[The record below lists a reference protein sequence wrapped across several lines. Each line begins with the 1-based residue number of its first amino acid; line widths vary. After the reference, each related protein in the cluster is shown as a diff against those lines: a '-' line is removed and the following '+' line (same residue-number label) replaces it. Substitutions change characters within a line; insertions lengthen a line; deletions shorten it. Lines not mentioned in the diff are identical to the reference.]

1 MEKFQIQY
9 DSVGEVS
16 VIADEAMKADFQSLF
31 AHPGWKRYSAMLE
44 AQKKAIFEGLI
55 TAEPETYAKRIGL
68 AEGLSLSVNLLGH
81 MVLQIQKKTN
91 DKLVAAESKKQ
102 SVPAR

>member
-1 MEKFQIQY
+1 MEKIQIQY
-9 DSVGEVS
+9 SAVGEVN
-16 VIADEAMKADFQSLF
+16 VVADEAMKADFQSLF
-31 AHPGWKRYSAMLE
+31 AHPGWKRYSAMLD
-44 AQKKAIFEGLI
+44 AQKKGIFEGLM
-55 TAEPETYAKRIGL
+55 TAEPKDYAKRIGM

-81 MVLQIQKKTN
+81 LVLQIQRKEQ